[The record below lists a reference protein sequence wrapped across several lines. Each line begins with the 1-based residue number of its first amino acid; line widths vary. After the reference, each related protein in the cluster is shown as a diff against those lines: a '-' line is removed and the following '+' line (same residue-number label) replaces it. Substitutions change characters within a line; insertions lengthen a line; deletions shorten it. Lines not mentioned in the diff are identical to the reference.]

1 MRNFKQFLLE
11 NKLID
16 IESTDIK
23 IKDGIIIPNQFPNK
37 VNHFDCSRLE
47 QLTSLENCPQEIG
60 GYFAC
65 DNTNITSLQFS
76 PKIIGENYYCYDTKI
91 TSLDHAPL
99 KCNEFTCY
107 GNNILHLKGI
117 GRSYLKECEI
127 IILNDSIKSNILGLC
142 RIKHLR
148 RNFIQDKSFKYVSSS
163 DLYEAI
169 KIVNKHLKTDGSE
182 CREELIQNGFN
193 DYAKF

>member
-1 MRNFKQFLLE
+1 MRLIHLLE
-11 NKLID
+11 AEINIHAWL
-16 IESTDIK
+16 
-23 IKDGIIIPNQFPNK
+23 DGIKTKNGIILPNQFY
-37 VNHFDCSRLE
+37 HDISDFICGTIDI
-47 QLTSLENCPQEIG
+47 TSLENCPQEISG
-60 GYFAC
+60 TFSCSG
-65 DNTNITSLQFS
+65 TNITSLEFA
-76 PKIIGENYYCYDTKI
+76 PKIIHKDFYCEKTKI
-91 TSLDHAPL
+91 NSLNGSPL
-99 KCNEFTCY
+99 IVKKRFDCSN
-107 GNNILHLKGI
+107 NNIPHLKGI